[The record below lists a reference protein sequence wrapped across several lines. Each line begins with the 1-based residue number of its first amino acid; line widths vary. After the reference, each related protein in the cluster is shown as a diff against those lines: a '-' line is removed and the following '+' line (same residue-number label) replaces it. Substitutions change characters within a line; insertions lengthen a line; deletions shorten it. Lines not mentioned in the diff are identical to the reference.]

1 MFNHLELNLSLNTS
15 SLTASNLTMEST
27 ESFKPGEF
35 VMLKFLLGLFSFFGF
50 VENVA
55 VIVVF
60 LTSHIL
66 HDIPSSWFVLSLVVA
81 DTLSCVYAS
90 VAFVHFHPT
99 NHLPKDLRS
108 LRYMPPL
115 GRISYLSSLFV
126 LIFNRFLSI
135 YDSLK
140 YPSRIIRGR
149 AKRLIFLVW
158 SVVFLITI
166 LCHVS
171 TLLEFLSHIYITL
184 VSFFIIAFNV
194 YLLKKARDQHRTIKR
209 HTVVITGE
217 KKSMTSEYRSLF
229 RLTMVTF
236 TFAVVAI
243 YNVVFT
249 IFRFSRP
256 TKEYFS
262 YQRMVVACNILFAIN
277 SSFDPFVY

>member
-1 MFNHLELNLSLNTS
+1 MTRE
-15 SLTASNLTMEST
+15 
-27 ESFKPGEF
+27 
-35 VMLKFLLGLFSFFGF
+35 
-50 VENVA
+50 
-55 VIVVF
+55 
-60 LTSHIL
+60 
-66 HDIPSSWFVLSLVVA
+66 
-81 DTLSCVYAS
+81 
-90 VAFVHFHPT
+90 
-99 NHLPKDLRS
+99 
-108 LRYMPPL
+108 
-115 GRISYLSSLFV
+115 
-126 LIFNRFLSI
+126 
-135 YDSLK
+135 
-140 YPSRIIRGR
+140 R

-262 YQRMVVACNILFAIN
+262 YQRMVVAGNILFAIN
-277 SSFDPFVY
+277 SSFDPFVYCITSREFKRIFLWRRAFTRNVGILWDHSRQLSTL